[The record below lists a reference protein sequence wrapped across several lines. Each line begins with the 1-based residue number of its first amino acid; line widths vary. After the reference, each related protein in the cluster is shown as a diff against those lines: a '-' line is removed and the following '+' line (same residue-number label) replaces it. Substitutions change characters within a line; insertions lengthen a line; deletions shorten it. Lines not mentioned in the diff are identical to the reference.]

1 MNKQANL
8 EQILGIVMKAGL
20 MNLRTMELLD
30 SVNTSTYGDPV
41 PTNVPLG
48 AKRGKAILISGHD
61 LKDLEL
67 ILKQH
72 ERPVYI

>member
-1 MNKQANL
+1 
-8 EQILGIVMKAGL
+8 MKAGL
-20 MNLRTMELLD
+20 MNHRTIELLNT
-30 SVNTSTYGDPV
+30 VNTSIYGDPV

-61 LKDLEL
+61 LKVLEL
-67 ILKQH
+67 ILKQR